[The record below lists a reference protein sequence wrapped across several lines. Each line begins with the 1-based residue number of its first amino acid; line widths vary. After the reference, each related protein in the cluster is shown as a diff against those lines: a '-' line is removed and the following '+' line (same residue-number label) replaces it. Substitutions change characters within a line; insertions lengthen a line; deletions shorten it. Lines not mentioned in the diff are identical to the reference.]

1 MSAIGL
7 DVSTSKLAIATL
19 PLEGYSVVELISKSR
34 SWETRLKELYTQ
46 FLPWVQENV
55 SKDDL
60 VCIED
65 IPLVQNRQSLIKLVH
80 VLAMCRV
87 VFMHHDM
94 EIFTVNVKTWKKDVV
109 GDGGADKDKVKAMA
123 IKILGQDVSKLSQD
137 AIDALMIAKWGQ
149 IRVSP

>member
-1 MSAIGL
+1 MSVLGF

-19 PLEGYSVVELISKSR
+19 PLEGYSVVELTSKSR
-34 SWETRLKELYTQ
+34 SWETRLKELYSQ
-46 FLPWVQENV
+46 LLPWVQENV

-87 VFMHHDM
+87 VFMHHDI

-137 AIDALMIAKWGQ
+137 SIDALLIAKWGQ
-149 IRVSP
+149 LRVSP